1 MEEFKMK
8 KRLVAALLVCS
19 VICSSQ
25 VSFAQSSKSL
35 KVGSKTITINSTI
48 AKKSANGYTGSDGT
62 IYSKASIKYIYTK
75 SGKNHS
81 MSAADGYKYGVANAY
96 CSVQENNAV
105 SVSVATSHEAIYNGT
120 YNSGNTSAT
129 Y

>member
-1 MEEFKMK
+1 MDIRDQTEQSILK
-8 KRLVAALLVCS
+8 
-19 VICSSQ
+19 Q
-25 VSFAQSSKSL
+25 VL
-35 KVGSKTITINSTI
+35 N
-48 AKKSANGYTGSDGT
+48 
-62 IYSKASIKYIYTK
+62 IYTK

-105 SVSVATSHEAIYNGT
+105 SVSVATSHEAIYNGA

>member
-1 MEEFKMK
+1 
-8 KRLVAALLVCS
+8 
-19 VICSSQ
+19 
-25 VSFAQSSKSL
+25 
-35 KVGSKTITINSTI
+35 
-48 AKKSANGYTGSDGT
+48 
-62 IYSKASIKYIYTK
+62 
-75 SGKNHS
+75 

-105 SVSVATSHEAIYNGT
+105 SVSVATSHEAIYNGA